1 MQLSNIDF
9 EENEITVDLG
19 YRGELRLVIKFND
32 QNNNTHRRNFFI
44 RIYGENPTEIT
55 VERESNI
62 IYRSHSD
69 SSH

>member
-44 RIYGENPTEIT
+44 RIYGEKPTEIT

>member
-44 RIYGENPTEIT
+44 RIYGGKPTEIT